1 MQAKLLGVMDVNF
14 TNNNGEIVSGRN
26 IFCSFLDANVHGQ
39 RCEKFF
45 LNNNKVLLPKET
57 KINDTLNL
65 IFDYKGRIENIEKV

>member
-1 MQAKLLGVMDVNF
+1 MQVKLLGVMDVNF

-26 IFCSFLDANVHGQ
+26 IFCSFVHGQ